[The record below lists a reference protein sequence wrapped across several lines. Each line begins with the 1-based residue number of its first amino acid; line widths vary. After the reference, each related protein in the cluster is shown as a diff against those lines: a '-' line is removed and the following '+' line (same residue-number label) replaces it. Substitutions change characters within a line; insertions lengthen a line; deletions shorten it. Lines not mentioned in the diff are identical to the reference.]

1 MIYQYLYDK
10 LRIIM
15 NRYYIKDTTVNKLVY
30 KQNIQ
35 EVVSYLEE
43 LCKRS
48 NKKNRTDFMTDMI
61 SLGHG
66 YDDPNGV
73 YFTQLMADKFDIGVI
88 KSDGSLKRCNIH
100 EHARNAKYRAEM
112 GD

>member
-1 MIYQYLYDK
+1 MIYRYLYDK
-10 LRIIM
+10 LSTIM
-15 NRYYIKDTTVNKLVY
+15 NRYYIKDTTINKVIY
-30 KQNIQ
+30 KQNVN

-43 LCKRS
+43 LCKRV
-48 NKKNRTDFMTDMI
+48 NRKSRADFMTDMI

-66 YDDPNGV
+66 YDDPSGA
-73 YFTQLMADKFDIGVI
+73 YFTQLMSDKFDIGVI
-88 KSDGSLKRCNIH
+88 SHDNKFKRCNIH